1 MADVDMRT
9 EKDEPSESEKA
20 RLRKAAGL
28 DRDGDE
34 GAE

>member
-1 MADVDMRT
+1 MADVDT
-9 EKDEPSESEKA
+9 QVEKDEPTDAEKA

-28 DRDGDE
+28 DRGDE